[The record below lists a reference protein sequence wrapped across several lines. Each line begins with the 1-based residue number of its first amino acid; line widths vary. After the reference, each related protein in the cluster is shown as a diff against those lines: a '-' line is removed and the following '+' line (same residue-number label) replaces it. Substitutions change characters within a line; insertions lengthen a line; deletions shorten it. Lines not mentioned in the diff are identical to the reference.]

1 MRFPLVP
8 GLLLAFALALAGC
21 SREASEP
28 EPVRAVRTVKLAA
41 GSAGRRYEFAAEVR
55 ARTESRL
62 GFRVGGKIARRDV
75 DLGDAVKA
83 GQVLARL
90 DPRDLVL
97 SREGAR
103 AALNAAQAS
112 YTLAAAEYKR
122 YQELLAQGFI
132 SEAELERRDTTLKS
146 AKAALEQAR
155 AEAAMQGNQAA
166 YASLMADAP
175 GVVTG
180 IEAEP
185 GQVVAAGTP
194 VVRIAQDG
202 PRDVVFAVPEDR
214 LSLVRP
220 LVGRENALQVR
231 LWGSDATVPATV
243 REIAAAADPVTR
255 TFQVKAGVGTA
266 EVKLGQTATV
276 LIETA
281 QTGGVIRLPLAA
293 LRESGGQSAV
303 WLLDAATMTVRA
315 RPVRVAG
322 ADGNEVVIASGLAP
336 GQEVVTAGVHVL
348 TEGQKVRRYAAPS
361 AGAPADG
368 TDAASPAAAP
378 GGTPAA
384 VPGASVPAD
393 PGSSASAP
401 AAAAASR

>member
-1 MRFPLVP
+1 MRLPLVP
-8 GLLLAFALALAGC
+8 ALLLAVALALAGC

-41 GSAGRRYEFAAEVR
+41 GNAGRRFEFAAEVR

-97 SREGAR
+97 GREGAR

-132 SEAELERRDTTLKS
+132 SAAELERRDTTLKS
-146 AKAALEQAR
+146 AQAALEQAR

-166 YASLMADAP
+166 YASLVADAP

-220 LVGRENALQVR
+220 LVGQENALQVR
-231 LWGSDATVPATV
+231 LWGAEATVPATV

-281 QTGGVIRLPLAA
+281 QASGVIRLPLTA
-293 LRESGGQSAV
+293 LRESGGQSSV
-303 WLLDAATMTVRA
+303 WLLDAATMTVHA

-336 GQEVVTAGVHVL
+336 GQEIVTAGVHVL

-361 AGAPADG
+361 AGAPAAG
-368 TDAASPAAAP
+368 TAAASPAT
-378 GGTPAA
+378 TPSA
-384 VPGASVPAD
+384 
-393 PGSSASAP
+393 ASAP
-401 AAAAASR
+401 AVPAASR